1 MLFAQYMLAIII
13 ITINLIHQEN
23 TKLCS
28 MCLPFKQGVKK
39 YILEKKSHPE
49 IV

>member
-1 MLFAQYMLAIII
+1 MLMKNITQAIII